1 MRSRHALIAAA
12 VALAIAAPAMAKK
25 DKNWGPPAHVAEV
38 KVKPHKELKP
48 HKEKKE
54 RAAPR
59 FAAGDAVQLRGYF
72 EGKPVS
78 WTMLPPGIAKNV
90 ARGKPLPP
98 GIAKKLPQDALANLP
113 QHEGYEYAQVGRDVV
128 LIETA
133 SRIVVDIIERIFD

>member
-1 MRSRHALIAAA
+1 MRPRHALIAAA
-12 VALAIAAPAMAKK
+12 ISLAIATPVLAKK
-25 DKNWGPPAHVAEV
+25 DKSWGPPAHVAEV
-38 KVKPHKELKP
+38 KVKPHKEKK
-48 HKEKKE
+48 KEKVV
-54 RAAPR
+54 PR
-59 FAAGDAVQLRGYF
+59 FATGDAVQLRSHF
-72 EGKPVS
+72 EQKPVG